1 MKCLGTLEQAMNS
14 VPETT
19 DWTALGTPERNT
31 YRVSDTCVDMRR
43 PGRAARTAVV
53 AALPQKLLLDLSRT
67 AVVVIDM
74 QNDFCGPGGWIAS
87 LGIDI
92 APAAALIAPI
102 NQVTSHLRDLNVPVV
117 WLNWGVR
124 ADRLNLSPGTQHPFN
139 PNGRGPGLAGVVTTH
154 SPEYRLLQKGSWGAQ
169 IAEGLVRG
177 SQDIYVDKHRISG
190 FWDTPLDA
198 ILRNLDVTTLLF
210 AGINADH
217 CVLGTLMDAN
227 FHGFDTILIQDC
239 TATTSPDFCLQATL
253 HNVRFCFG
261 FTTTSVELLEGLAPN
276 GE

>member
-1 MKCLGTLEQAMNS
+1 MEQSMNS

-19 DWTALGTPERNT
+19 DWTALGTAERNS
-31 YRVSDTCVDMRR
+31 YRVSDACVDMRR
-43 PGRAARTAVV
+43 PSRVLRTAAVE
-53 AALPQKLLLDLSRT
+53 ALPQKLLLDLNRT

-102 NQVTSHLRDLNVPVV
+102 NQVTSRLRDLGVPVV

-139 PNGRGPGLAGVVTTH
+139 PHGRGPGLAGAIATH
-154 SPEYRLLQKGSWGAQ
+154 SHEYRLLQSGSWGAQ
-169 IAEGLVRG
+169 IVEGLVRG
-177 SQDIYVDKHRISG
+177 PQDIYVDKHRISG

-261 FTTTSVELLEGLAPN
+261 FTTTSAELLEGLAPK

>member
-1 MKCLGTLEQAMNS
+1 LE
-14 VPETT
+14 
-19 DWTALGTPERNT
+19 
-31 YRVSDTCVDMRR
+31 
-43 PGRAARTAVV
+43 
-53 AALPQKLLLDLSRT
+53 
-67 AVVVIDM
+67 
-74 QNDFCGPGGWIAS
+74 
-87 LGIDI
+87 
-92 APAAALIAPI
+92 
-102 NQVTSHLRDLNVPVV
+102 
-117 WLNWGVR
+117 
-124 ADRLNLSPGTQHPFN
+124 
-139 PNGRGPGLAGVVTTH
+139 
-154 SPEYRLLQKGSWGAQ
+154 KGSWGAQ
-169 IAEGLVRG
+169 IVEGLERG
-177 SQDIYVDKHRISG
+177 SRDIYVDKHRISG

>member
-1 MKCLGTLEQAMNS
+1 MDS
-14 VPETT
+14 VPDTT
-19 DWTALGTPERNT
+19 DWTALGTVGRNT
-31 YRVSDTCVDMRR
+31 YRVSDACVDMRR
-43 PGRAARTAVV
+43 PSRVPRTA
-53 AALPQKLLLDLSRT
+53 ALGALPQKLLLDLSRT
-67 AVVVIDM
+67 AIVVIDM
-74 QNDFCGPGGWIAS
+74 QNDFCAPGGWIES

-92 APAAALIAPI
+92 APAAALVAPI
-102 NQVTSHLRDLNVPVV
+102 NRVTSRLRELEIPVV

-124 ADRLNLSPGTQHPFN
+124 ADRLNLSPSTQHPFN
-139 PNGRGPGLAGVVTTH
+139 PHGGGPGLAGVVESRSSEH
-154 SPEYRLLQKGSWGAQ
+154 RLLQSGSWGAQ
-169 IAEGLVRG
+169 IVEGLVKG
-177 SQDIYVDKHRISG
+177 TQDIYVDKHRISG

-198 ILRNLDVTTLLF
+198 ILRNLDITTLLF

-261 FTTTSVELLEGLAPN
+261 FTTTSVELLEGVKAPV
-276 GE
+276 GAATH